1 MRCARSDGRGVAQRS
16 DVVVFGREDTARQH
30 QENIDQ
36 VLCAGANGVQVSRLL
51 NCGRNVPMICFSDVN
66 YLSTVA
72 PPAAAEWT
80 SLLRPLRG
88 REPEGMWNLLSI
100 VREMFK
106 RNDRNAIPLLEII
119 TEECLA
125 CEQILIWWFN
135 TKVRPFYGICKL
147 NLTLQLLQ
155 VALLSG
161 SSGYGGSGGGKH
173 NNVNSNT
180 HASQH
185 ACSSLCEEVVVL
197 WRLAALNPGLAP
209 HERDMLHNQF
219 STWHMKIVE
228 KVNKCRSTSTS
239 QSSFNKN
246 SSLKADL
253 EVFTGFKP
261 AVEACYLD
269 WDDYPMPGITYT
281 HDINP
286 MYHCPFTC
294 FRHGSDSRAE
304 GQVS

>member
-1 MRCARSDGRGVAQRS
+1 M
-16 DVVVFGREDTARQH
+16 
-30 QENIDQ
+30 
-36 VLCAGANGVQVSRLL
+36 
-51 NCGRNVPMICFSDVN
+51 
-66 YLSTVA
+66 STVA

-106 RNDRNAIPLLEII
+106 RNDRNAVPLLEII
-119 TEECLA
+119 TEECMA

-135 TKVRPFYGICKL
+135 TKV
-147 NLTLQLLQ
+147 
-155 VALLSG
+155 ALLSG
-161 SSGYGGSGGGKH
+161 NSGYGGGGGGKH

-185 ACSSLCEEVVVL
+185 ACSSLCDEVVVL

-209 HERDMLHNQF
+209 QERDMLHSQF
-219 STWHMKIVE
+219 TTWHMKILE
-228 KVNKCRSTSTS
+228 KVSKCRNSS
-239 QSSFNKN
+239 QSNSNKTGT
-246 SSLKADL
+246 LKMDL

-261 AVEACYLD
+261 AIEACYLD

-281 HDINP
+281 QDINP

-294 FRHGSDSRAE
+294 FRHGADNRGESAVTQVNSSKAVLNCEHPHHSHHHHHHHYHHHSRVTRFDFVSVMSLNPTEYPPHPQLNRDGNRSSVSSE
-304 GQVS
+304 GEHRVS